1 VIAECPASVGSTPV
15 HAEIIIPPST
25 TGSARFACT
34 ASTCASS
41 GFGSGKPCTLVATY
55 VAIEM
60 KPSDTNSTS
69 VYVLPTG
76 VCSALVSR
84 SVTEVMMFVCISVGS
99 IHKKV
104 ATMASP
110 TCGFV
115 GLNPFTL
122 VERPVHLIEDDS
134 APRCVESSGPRGH
147 APQCGGGAAIE
158 RRQSRAGRILTCR
171 ESMRACLR
179 CGVHVENENDPV

>member
-1 VIAECPASVGSTPV
+1 M
-15 HAEIIIPPST
+15 
-25 TGSARFACT
+25 
-34 ASTCASS
+34 
-41 GFGSGKPCTLVATY
+41 FGSGKPCTLVATY

-60 KPSDTNSTS
+60 RPSDTNSTS

-110 TCGFV
+110 TCGVV
-115 GLNPFTL
+115 GLNPFTSTL
-122 VERPVHLIEDDS
+122 PCSL
-134 APRCVESSGPRGH
+134 
-147 APQCGGGAAIE
+147 
-158 RRQSRAGRILTCR
+158 
-171 ESMRACLR
+171 
-179 CGVHVENENDPV
+179 NDPFT